1 MPGCEPSTFRPALA
15 EANPFH
21 RRFAMI
27 GRNSK
32 AGQEHVLSFL
42 LFLDLSLTLDF
53 EDLASGLMPSVAN
66 ALKVV
71 LA

>member
-1 MPGCEPSTFRPALA
+1 
-15 EANPFH
+15 
-21 RRFAMI
+21 MI

-42 LFLDLSLTLDF
+42 LFLDLSVTLDF

-71 LA
+71 LAWINRSVNAGFF